1 VRAQLRARFCC
12 AAYLAFIIG
21 TVCMAATLSSIG
33 IANFSSSCIS
43 EVYLNPIAEFGY
55 VLIGIDKDIV
65 ITNDSLDR
73 MATPG

>member
-1 VRAQLRARFCC
+1 
-12 AAYLAFIIG
+12 
-21 TVCMAATLSSIG
+21 MAATLSSIG